1 MIKVAVLLTTG
12 LIVMVLASPADAA
25 RRDKRAP
32 AGPLIMSGMW
42 GPQAAYH
49 RESARGANI
58 CKPVTI
64 RRGGWSSAARKSL

>member
-1 MIKVAVLLTTG
+1 MIKVATLLMAG
-12 LIVMVLASPADAA
+12 LMVAVLASSADAA
-25 RRDKRAP
+25 RRDRRAP
-32 AGPLIMSGMW
+32 TGPLIMSGMW

-64 RRGGWSSAARKSL
+64 RRGGWSSAARKSF